1 MQKRDK
7 KNNKNSESIMIRFK
21 AWFKNKYSMVPDEVK
36 GQFYLAL
43 MGAAFLFVAM
53 VIFFIMTRSLKEIM
67 FAGVALIVG
76 IIYYFCDQLLPFML
90 EEIAVIE
97 GNVVIKK
104 ASGNNSTIQNMAD
117 GVFDSIAKDFKRYFL
132 NLRVDTDY
140 YKIPVMKE
148 PNYNNGDHVMVYLSK
163 KEIRRVSNNSF
174 QTGRALYI
182 HLADENLEGTI

>member
-7 KNNKNSESIMIRFK
+7 KNNKINESIMMRFK
-21 AWFKNKYSMVPDEVK
+21 AWLKSRYIMVPDEVK

-53 VIFFIMTRSLKEIM
+53 AIFFIMTRSLKEIM

-76 IIYYFCDQLLPFML
+76 IIYYICDQLLPFML

-97 GNVVIKK
+97 GNVVMKK
-104 ASGNNSTIQNMAD
+104 ANGNSTVQNMAG
-117 GVFDSIAKDFKRYFL
+117 GVFNSIAKDFKRNFL
-132 NLRVDTDY
+132 NIRVDTDY

-163 KEIRRVSNNSF
+163 KEIRRVSDNSF

-182 HLADENLEGTI
+182 RLANENLEGTI

>member
-7 KNNKNSESIMIRFK
+7 KNNKINESIMMRFK
-21 AWFKNKYSMVPDEVK
+21 AWLKNRYSMVPDEVK

-53 VIFFIMTRSLKEIM
+53 AIFFIMTRSLKEIM

-76 IIYYFCDQLLPFML
+76 IIYYICDQLLPFML

-97 GNVVIKK
+97 GNVVVKK
-104 ASGNNSTIQNMAD
+104 ANGNNSTVQNMAG
-117 GVFDSIAKDFKRYFL
+117 GVFDSIAKDFKRDFL

-163 KEIRRVSNNSF
+163 KDISRVSDNSF

-182 HLADENLEGTI
+182 RLANENLEGTI